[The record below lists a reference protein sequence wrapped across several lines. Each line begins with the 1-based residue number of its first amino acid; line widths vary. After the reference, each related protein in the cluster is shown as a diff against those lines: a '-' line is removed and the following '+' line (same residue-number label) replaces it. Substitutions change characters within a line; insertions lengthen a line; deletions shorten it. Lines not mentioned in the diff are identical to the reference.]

1 MTILRERMLEELK
14 RRNLAPNTCSVYV
27 RQIKQL
33 ARHFNC
39 SPDALTGEQLRQ
51 YQLHLIDKGVSWST
65 FNVGVCAMR
74 FFYSKVLGRKETIEQ
89 LPHAK
94 QPKKLPVV
102 LSRGEVHRLWEVAEK
117 PWYKT
122 VIKTGYACA
131 LRVSELVAL
140 EVTDI
145 DGPRHL
151 LHVRNAKGAKDRYVP
166 VCDTLL
172 QELRQLWTQHRNP
185 RWLFPGRLRRS
196 HITRETV
203 QRLVPQLARVAGI
216 DKRVSCHT
224 LRHSAATHWL
234 EAGVDLRT
242 IQMLLGHTNL
252 NTTAIYMHVKDP
264 TTHPV
269 LSQLDLLEAD
279 AESNRSQADDADQ
292 CKSDL
297 LQSLSSETG
306 SVLFDGNRPAADNAP
321 SGGDQQADPPAE
333 DASPPA

>member
-14 RRNLAPNTCSVYV
+14 RRNLAPNTCSVYL

-39 SPDALTGEQLRQ
+39 SPDRLTGEQLRQ

-65 FNVGVCAMR
+65 FNIAVCAMR
-74 FFYSKVLGRKETIEQ
+74 FFYSKVLGREDTIEQ

-94 QPKKLPVV
+94 QRKKLPVV
-102 LSRGEVHRLWEVAEK
+102 LSRGEVHRLWAVAK
-117 PWYKT
+117 TPWHKMAVKT
-122 VIKTGYACA
+122 AYACA
-131 LRVSELVAL
+131 LRVSELVVL

-145 DGPRHL
+145 DGQRHL

-172 QELRQLWTQHRNP
+172 RELRQFWQQHRNP
-185 RWLFPGRLRRS
+185 RWLFPGKLRRC
-196 HITRETV
+196 HVTTRSV
-203 QRLVPQLARVAGI
+203 QDFLPRLTRIAGI
-216 DKRVSCHT
+216 EKRVSCHT

-269 LSQLDLLEAD
+269 LGQLDLLDAD
-279 AESNRSQADDADQ
+279 AEADRSQADDPGQD
-292 CKSDL
+292 KSDL
-297 LQSLSSETG
+297 LQDPSPETG
-306 SVLFDGNRPAADNAP
+306 RALFDGNGPATDTSP
-321 SGGDQQADPPAE
+321 DDDHRTGPPAE
-333 DASPPA
+333 DASPPE

>member
-1 MTILRERMLEELK
+1 MLEELK
-14 RRNLAPNTCSVYV
+14 RRNLASNTCSVYL
-27 RQIKQL
+27 RQIKHL

-39 SPDALTGEQLRQ
+39 SPDALSGEQLRQ
-51 YQLHLIDKGVSWST
+51 YQLHLIDKGVAWST
-65 FNVGVCAMR
+65 FNIAVCAMR
-74 FFYSKVLGRKETIEQ
+74 FFYGKVLGREETIEQ

-94 QPKKLPVV
+94 QRKKLPVV
-102 LSRGEVHRLWEVAEK
+102 LSRGEVRRMWEVAKK
-117 PWYKT
+117 PWHTIIVKT
-122 VIKTGYACA
+122 AYACA

-145 DGPRHL
+145 DGQRHL
-151 LHVRNAKGAKDRYVP
+151 LHIRNAKGGKDRYVP
-166 VCDTLL
+166 LCDTLL
-172 QELRQLWTQHRNP
+172 EELRQLWKQHRNP
-185 RWLFPGRLRRS
+185 RWLFPGKS
-196 HITRETV
+196 PQCHITRSNV

-269 LSQLDLLEAD
+269 LGQLDLLEAD
-279 AESNRSQADDADQ
+279 AEPNRSQADDANQ
-292 CKSDL
+292 RKSNL
-297 LQSLSSETG
+297 LPSLSREARRA
-306 SVLFDGNRPAADNAP
+306 LLDGNGPAAANSYND
-321 SGGDQQADPPAE
+321 GDPQAGPPAE
-333 DASPPA
+333 DGASPAEDPSSPA